1 MDVIQNVEITQY
13 GRCLCLGHVC
23 AQERKGSESSS
34 TSHFHMMKIS
44 YYCHISIVLNLCVYC
59 IIYIYIYLVTL
70 AFVLP
75 YFSNLDICVHMYVC
89 VCVSAIPSVMS
100 DSLQPFGL
108 QPTRLLCPWDSPT
121 RILQW
126 VAKPTSRG
134 SSQLRNRTQV
144 SYVSCI
150 GRWVLYHQRH
160 LGSPYVCIHTCIF
173 IFYNC
178 L

>member
-13 GRCLCLGHVC
+13 GRCLCLGRVPFPHD
-23 AQERKGSESSS
+23 ENIILLSY
-34 TSHFHMMKIS
+34 FH
-44 YYCHISIVLNLCVYC
+44 CVKFMC
-59 IIYIYIYLVTL
+59 ILYYIYIYLVTL

-89 VCVSAIPSVMS
+89 VCVCVSAIPSVMS

-108 QPTRLLCPWDSPT
+108 QPTRLLCPGILQA
-121 RILQW
+121 RILEW